1 MTHEARTRT
10 RVLIIGAGPAGLAM
24 AIELGHRGIPCVL
37 VERNARTGF
46 APRAKTTNVRTR
58 EHLRRW
64 GIADAVQAKLVV
76 PPPGTPVGALVARGE
91 VALGFQQLSELM
103 DLPGIDVLGPL
114 PDAVQITTVFS
125 GGVAATSRQPDAVRA
140 LLAFLASAPTAP
152 AKLACGMAPL

>member
-64 GIADAVQAKLVV
+64 GIAQELRKASPLGVDYPSNVLFVTRLAGWELARIENALYCA
-76 PPPGTPVGALVARGE
+76 PGKNPLY
-91 VALGFQQLSELM
+91 SEHAQWI
-103 DLPGIDVLGPL
+103 PRTRWRRSCGPMRR
-114 PDAVQITTVFS
+114 PCPAWNC
-125 GGVAATSRQPDAVRA
+125 
-140 LLAFLASAPTAP
+140 ASTAS
-152 AKLACGMAPL
+152 